1 MADIVPPS
9 QNDKTE
15 EEPLIPMP
23 SIDLTPKNSGSSTSP
38 ASDNSDSKLV
48 VTPAPAEPLI
58 KSPAIAPQAT
68 PTSTSSGN
76 DSLDDIK
83 QKTLTELKPLLD
95 EIDLPAEEKFQT
107 ILEIISATNDKE
119 LIPKLFDAAEGI
131 EDKHERAQALV
142 DVLSEI
148 EFLTGEKTD
157 K

>member
-1 MADIVPPS
+1 MADIIPPS
-9 QNDKTE
+9 QKDKEE

-23 SIDLTPKNSGSSTSP
+23 SIDLTPKNSSSTPAP
-38 ASDNSDSKLV
+38 ASNDNKLV
-48 VTPAPAEPLI
+48 VTPAPAEPII

-68 PTSTSSGN
+68 PTSTSSSN

-148 EFLTGEKTD
+148 EFLTGEKEA